1 MAVGCSFFLFW
12 KVLCVTF
19 SHCNR
24 LRFDTKNTPP
34 FEVWWQFGSNLLLGA
49 FVLMLLL
56 MTMIMMEVTTVITEL
71 WPLTDRLS
79 CARLY
84 DLHYVSLD
92 SSPFFTA
99 GHTTPF
105 YR

>member
-1 MAVGCSFFLFW
+1 ME
-12 KVLCVTF
+12 VLRVTF
-19 SHCNR
+19 SLYNQ

-56 MTMIMMEVTTVITEL
+56 MTVIMMEVATIITEP
-71 WPLTDRLS
+71 WPLTDRLG
-79 CARLY
+79 CARLC

-92 SSPFFTA
+92 SSPSF
-99 GHTTPF
+99 
-105 YR
+105 